1 MVGIQSVEIAVI
13 GLKDQK
19 LIVIF
24 VHNVE
29 RKLIGKIGDNMEF
42 KEKVYTVL
50 VSLGKFM
57 VDSEN
62 IRFEIQK
69 TKDGV
74 LTLSEFFGQ
83 KETDENVKNIEK
95 IVGTTFNTV
104 LKNINGILDEADLEN
119 IAIDSGLLKLL

>member
-1 MVGIQSVEIAVI
+1 
-13 GLKDQK
+13 
-19 LIVIF
+19 
-24 VHNVE
+24 
-29 RKLIGKIGDNMEF
+29 MEF

-104 LKNINGILDEADLEN
+104 LKNINGILDETDLEN
-119 IAIDSGLLKLL
+119 IAIDSGLLKVL